1 MKHIENNFQKIY
13 GVKINQSELIILRTF
28 LNELKDNP
36 IIEGILISP
45 TYHKYIM
52 GREDFSD
59 EAICIYI
66 VINGSK
72 ENKVALENDIIAT
85 HLILNKKPY
94 FNPNCN
100 NKYNFEIQN
109 KPDYEKDPMLMSF
122 AIKDLVSSYIYFD
135 KFGELEKLQE
145 KYKNTTP
152 RSSLVEIENIDELYI
167 NPKTRALK
175 PNKQTKSTNI

>member
-1 MKHIENNFQKIY
+1 MKHIENNFQKIA
-13 GVKINQSELIILRTF
+13 GVKIDQSELIILRTF

-45 TYHKYIM
+45 TYHEYIM

-66 VINGSK
+66 VIDGSK
-72 ENKVALENDIIAT
+72 ENKIALENDIIAAR
-85 HLILNKKPY
+85 HILNKKPY
-94 FNPNCN
+94 FNPYSN

-109 KPDYEKDPMLMSF
+109 KPNYEKNSILMSF

-135 KFGELEKLQE
+135 RFGKLEKLQE
-145 KYKNTTP
+145 KFKNTAP
-152 RSSLVEIENIDELYI
+152 WSSLVEIENIDELYTI
-167 NPKTRALK
+167 SKTRTLK
-175 PNKQTKSTNI
+175 QKKH